1 MEREFEAFV
10 RERSAALARTAYLL
24 TGDRHLAEDLV
35 QEALTDLAQR
45 WRAVARRG
53 DPEPYVRRVLYT
65 RAVDGW
71 RRRRRR
77 PEVLSPDVPDRP
89 ELRGC
94 DDEPEAVTRRLVL
107 ADALARLTPRQ
118 RAVLV
123 LRFYEDRTEAEAA
136 ALLDC
141 SVNTVKSQVRH
152 ALDRLRAH
160 APDLAATFDRQTT
173 VEAP

>member
-1 MEREFEAFV
+1 
-10 RERSAALARTAYLL
+10 
-24 TGDRHLAEDLV
+24 V
-35 QEALTDLAQR
+35 QEALTHLAQR
-45 WRAVARRG
+45 WSAVARRG

-94 DDEPEAVTRRLVL
+94 GDEPEAVTRRIVL

-123 LRFYEDRTEAEAA
+123 LRYYEDLPEADVARILGVTVGTVRSQAAKGLATMRRVRAA
-136 ALLDC
+136 AEE
-141 SVNTVKSQVRH
+141 T
-152 ALDRLRAH
+152 A
-160 APDLAATFDRQTT
+160 
-173 VEAP
+173 